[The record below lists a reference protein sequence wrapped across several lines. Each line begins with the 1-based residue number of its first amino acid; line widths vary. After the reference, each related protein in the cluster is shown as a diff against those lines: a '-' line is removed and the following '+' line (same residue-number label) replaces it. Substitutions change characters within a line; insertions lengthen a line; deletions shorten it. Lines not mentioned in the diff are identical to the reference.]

1 MWMFFQVTQKRIVML
16 YTPMDC
22 ERKHKYLFCLYIY
35 VYLDSYLS
43 ICSVLLIVFMDGES
57 CLSHFILVLAVT
69 ELRVTSFFEMEDEL
83 YPVLLK
89 SEMNTFY
96 YLKEPLY

>member
-1 MWMFFQVTQKRIVML
+1 
-16 YTPMDC
+16 
-22 ERKHKYLFCLYIY
+22 
-35 VYLDSYLS
+35 
-43 ICSVLLIVFMDGES
+43 MDGES
-57 CLSHFILVLAVT
+57 CLSHFTLVLAVT

>member
-1 MWMFFQVTQKRIVML
+1 MYCAAYCFYGR
-16 YTPMDC
+16 
-22 ERKHKYLFCLYIY
+22 
-35 VYLDSYLS
+35 
-43 ICSVLLIVFMDGES
+43 GES
-57 CLSHFILVLAVT
+57 KPLPVSLTLVLAVS

>member
-1 MWMFFQVTQKRIVML
+1 MIHKHIDGLLKKKTNTYSVYVCV
-16 YTPMDC
+16 YT
-22 ERKHKYLFCLYIY
+22 HTHLY
-35 VYLDSYLS
+35 VYLDSYIC
-43 ICSVLLIVFMDGES
+43 ICSVLLIVFIDRQS
-57 CLSHFILVLAVT
+57 RRLCLSHFTLVLAVN
-69 ELRVTSFFEMEDEL
+69 ERHVTSFFETEDEL

>member
-1 MWMFFQVTQKRIVML
+1 MYAIL
-16 YTPMDC
+16 C
-22 ERKHKYLFCLYIY
+22 CLLFLWTGR
-35 VYLDSYLS
+35 VEA
-43 ICSVLLIVFMDGES
+43 F
-57 CLSHFILVLAVT
+57 CLSHFTLVLAVT
-69 ELRVTSFFEMEDEL
+69 ELRVTSFFEMEDGL